1 MLNLPS
7 KLLLYPQTFI
17 PSEMATKIF
26 PLVSKIVVIKLPR
39 TLEIMEAI
47 YKDFSFSW
55 KEIVTFLELKKEIKV
70 NWEEIEKEVRA
81 IEEWGLNF
89 RTPENLKYFSQFK
102 ETLEESL
109 EEMFPSFS
117 RKKAKEKSEEAFK
130 IKRALI
136 LLCLAENLDFKLS
149 EVEKSLREIEK
160 KYNQIFEEKIIGE
173 DETFEKIANIKE
185 PLQMSF
191 YNRELPN
198 LNLRIFAWK
207 LIGKYLDWDSV
218 LPLSDV
224 LITDKN
230 LLEEWK
236 EKFSFE
242 EEKSF
247 NEEIKFYR
255 FKTSIFEMLE
265 ISEVNFS
272 KSSSETGVVFLNL

>member
-17 PSEMATKIF
+17 PSEIATKIS
-26 PLVSKIVVIKLPR
+26 PLVLKIVVIKLPR
-39 TLEIMEAI
+39 TLEIMETI
-47 YKDFSFSW
+47 YKDLSFSW
-55 KEIVTFLELKKEIKV
+55 KEVVTFLELKKEIKV
-70 NWEEIEKEVRA
+70 NWEKIEKEVKS

-102 ETLEESL
+102 ETLEDSL
-109 EEMFPSFS
+109 EEVFPSFS
-117 RKKAKEKSEEAFK
+117 RKRAKEKSDEELK

-136 LLCLAENLDFKLS
+136 LLCLAENLDFKLY
-149 EVEKSLREIEK
+149 EVEKSLRKMDK

-173 DETFEKIANIKE
+173 DETFEKITNIKE

-218 LPLSDV
+218 LPLNDI

-242 EEKSF
+242 EEKVF

-272 KSSSETGVVFLNL
+272 ESSSETGVVFLNF

>member
-7 KLLLYPQTFI
+7 KLLLYPQTFFS
-17 PSEMATKIF
+17 SEMATKIF

-55 KEIVTFLELKKEIKV
+55 KEVVTFLELKKEIKV

-136 LLCLAENLDFKLS
+136 LFCLAENLDFKLS

-230 LLEEWK
+230 LLEEWR

-242 EEKSF
+242 EEKSSD
-247 NEEIKFYR
+247 EEIKFYR
-255 FKTSIFEMLE
+255 FKISIFEMLE

-272 KSSSETGVVFLNL
+272 ESSSETGVVFLNL